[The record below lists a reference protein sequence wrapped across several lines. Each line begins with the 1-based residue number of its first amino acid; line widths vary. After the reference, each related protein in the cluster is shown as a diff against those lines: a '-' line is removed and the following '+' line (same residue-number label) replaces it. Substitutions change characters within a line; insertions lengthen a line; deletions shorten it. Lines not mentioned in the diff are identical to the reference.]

1 MAARFKKSNPMGGG
15 RVPIIPEVQP
25 AYAESQIGV
34 RNQIPFSKEELY
46 DLQTKGGI
54 VDRKE
59 GYGFLNDYIRIPQLA
74 SKVSSFFNRIP
85 LARPAAGLNSY
96 ANPKGMSPDVAGQ
109 EVGGLADLLI
119 VNNLEN
125 IVAGRGTKGDALQVA
140 LMSPTLVGGAL
151 KAGKYAAA
159 PALGAGLMHE
169 PTADKILSAGSTA
182 AKIPQELL
190 AALVASS
197 KKQRRQTPFNPK
209 SSFFK
214 PFLP

>member
-15 RVPIIPEVQP
+15 RVPIIPDVQP

-34 RNQIPFSKEELY
+34 RNQIPMSAAERY
-46 DLQTKGGI
+46 DLQTKGNI
-54 VDRKE
+54 MDPVE
-59 GYGFLNDYIRIPQLA
+59 GWGFLNDNVRIPQLA
-74 SKVSSFFNRIP
+74 SKISSFFNRIP
-85 LARPAAGLNSY
+85 ARPAAGLNSY

-109 EVGGLADLLI
+109 EVGGLADLLV

-125 IVAGRGTKGDALQVA
+125 IVAGRGTKGDALSVA

-151 KAGKYAAA
+151 KVGKYAAA